1 LRRMLPPLA
10 VACRY
15 HFDRG
20 NPIPFR
26 IKAGMMLSTLK
37 VYADDCVGVFR
48 DRRTNRNCRWVWDFA
63 HAKSIAGDAGTISLW
78 LRKTL
83 LKRRLNVAPRIAHR
97 RAIRRRTLAL
107 CLT

>member
-63 HAKSIAGDAGTISLW
+63 HAKSIAVGPWNDFVVT
-78 LRKTL
+78 
-83 LKRRLNVAPRIAHR
+83 
-97 RAIRRRTLAL
+97 
-107 CLT
+107 

>member
-63 HAKSIAGDAGTISLW
+63 HAKSIAGDAGTISL
-78 LRKTL
+78 
-83 LKRRLNVAPRIAHR
+83 
-97 RAIRRRTLAL
+97 
-107 CLT
+107 